1 MGEGRELS
9 AFRFSPLPT
18 IATGV
23 WRTGALRGWLL
34 AIWILPCW
42 PFSVKLGVAQ
52 EYRSFRLSSPPPPR
66 PSTTSLKNA
75 FILGTQ
81 RWHSLAQMPPRVV
94 TLNSTNSW
102 LCKLDLN
109 LGNTS
114 WRQEGTYLGGK
125 DLVGQASPDKNIST
139 LRHLEK
145 DFFFFFDVLYS
156 VLISALFDYLGLW
169 RVSAAKVEM
178 INFSA
183 IRCGSWWAKC
193 EKRSGDMCVCAFLF
207 LPGWKVHRRFI
218 RLAVTG

>member
-1 MGEGRELS
+1 M
-9 AFRFSPLPT
+9 A
-18 IATGV
+18 
-23 WRTGALRGWLL
+23 
-34 AIWILPCW
+34 LPCTD
-42 PFSVKLGVAQ
+42 A
-52 EYRSFRLSSPPPPR
+52 
-66 PSTTSLKNA
+66 
-75 FILGTQ
+75 TQ
-81 RWHSLAQMPPRVV
+81 GSNS
-94 TLNSTNSW
+94 NSTNSW

-145 DFFFFFDVLYS
+145 DFFFDVLYS

-169 RVSAAKVEM
+169 RVSASKVEM

-193 EKRSGDMCVCAFLF
+193 EKRSGDMCVCFFIPSWLEGSQEIHKTGCHRLIFTACLNVYFWCVYSVSSLH
-207 LPGWKVHRRFI
+207 KVM
-218 RLAVTG
+218 